1 MDEPAKR
8 RPRGYGA
15 RAVTEIEI
23 YAVSSIVVLYTL
35 ACGWTFVS
43 ATQGAL
49 SDARAVSAVIAL
61 GLIAPVCSWS
71 LRRAVALQAKQ
82 TTRDAERGA
91 LSGVPSVLLG
101 YLKARAERSAGPK
114 IRLRPAAMS
123 AARVTDLGI
132 ALVSVSLFWAFYTG
146 SLIAAVLV
154 PSVFHWV
161 RLSRRRAL

>member
-35 ACGWTFVS
+35 AFGWTLVS

-49 SDARAVSAVIAL
+49 SETRSVAAVIAL

-82 TTRDAERGA
+82 ATRDAERGA
-91 LSGVPSVLLG
+91 LSSVPGLVLG
-101 YLKARAERSAGPK
+101 YFKARAERSARPK
-114 IRLRPAAMS
+114 GRLRPAAMS
-123 AARVTDLGI
+123 AARVTDIGI
-132 ALVSVSLFWAFYTG
+132 GLLSVSLFWAFYTG
-146 SLIAAVLV
+146 SLVAAVLV
-154 PSVFHWV
+154 PVVFHWV
-161 RLSRRRAL
+161 RLTRRRET